1 VTALAARR
9 TLFEKLTKIKL
20 PAPRIDPCIRIGELS
35 SSIFY
40 FRYQHTKIS
49 PMNIRLMW
57 KYFQTKHPLTLGPS
71 IVKVKKASFHPCSL
85 FHDQSLELQPCH

>member
-1 VTALAARR
+1 MGIPFLSKVRFRSTCPIAKEEGKSVTALAARR

-40 FRYQHTKIS
+40 F
-49 PMNIRLMW
+49 
-57 KYFQTKHPLTLGPS
+57 
-71 IVKVKKASFHPCSL
+71 
-85 FHDQSLELQPCH
+85 